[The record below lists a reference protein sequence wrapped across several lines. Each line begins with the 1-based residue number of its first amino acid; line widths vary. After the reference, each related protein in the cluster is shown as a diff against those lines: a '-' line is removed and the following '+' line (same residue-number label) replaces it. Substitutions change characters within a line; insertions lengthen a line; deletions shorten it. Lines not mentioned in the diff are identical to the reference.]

1 MNDQDEAD
9 LELSDVYVMFWR
21 LVQMA
26 VHRYGS
32 HPTGEL
38 LVVLTIVLLDQLGY
52 HPTVTE
58 LAEITNLPKSS
69 VSRYVSTEM
78 NTGYLEEIID
88 ARDRRRRLL
97 RPTEKARE
105 EQAWHREQVRDV
117 AQLRRVALAGLG
129 ASTDPGAEL
138 KAILQELSHS
148 NAG

>member
-1 MNDQDEAD
+1 MNDQNKSDV
-9 LELSDVYVMFWR
+9 ELGDVYVMFWR

-38 LVVLTIVLLDQLGY
+38 LIVLTIVLLDHAGY
-52 HPTVTE
+52 NPTVTE

-78 NTGYLEEIID
+78 GIGFLEEVID
-88 ARDRRRRLL
+88 PRDRRRRLL

-105 EQAWHREQVRDV
+105 EQKWHREQVRDI
-117 AQLRRVALAGLG
+117 ARLKRVASEGLG
-129 ASTDPGAEL
+129 RTSDPGADLKEL
-138 KAILQELSHS
+138 LQSFAHHD
-148 NAG
+148 

>member
-1 MNDQDEAD
+1 MNDQIKNDV
-9 LELSDVYVMFWR
+9 ELDDVYVMFWR

-38 LVVLTIVLLDQLGY
+38 LIVLTIVLLDHAGY
-52 HPTVTE
+52 NPTVTE

-78 NTGYLEEIID
+78 GIGFLEEVID
-88 ARDRRRRLL
+88 PRDRRRRLL

-105 EQAWHREQVRDV
+105 EQKWHREQVRDI
-117 AQLRRVALAGLG
+117 ARLQRVAAQGFG
-129 ASTDPGAEL
+129 KTANPGADL
-138 KAILQELSHS
+138 KALLQSFAHHD
-148 NAG
+148 